1 MRRSTR
7 YLSIIVATQLLVM
20 GAASAATITG
30 TVKFDGTVPKNLK
43 PISMDADPECAKKH
57 SGPVP
62 SEMLVLGEGNTMG
75 NIFVSITKGLPDKEW
90 PTPKT
95 PVILDQKGC
104 QYIPHVTGI
113 MVGQPLRILNSDG
126 ILHNVHSLSKVNKS
140 FNVAMP
146 ASRTETIETFTQTEG
161 MFVIKCDIHPW
172 MKAYIQVLSNPF
184 FDVTEDDGKFV
195 IEGLPAGTYEVE
207 IWHEKLGTKTA
218 TVTVGADETK
228 TVDFA
233 MSPPKRK

>member
-7 YLSIIVATQLLVM
+7 YLTIIVAIQLLVM

-30 TVKFDGTVPKNLK
+30 TVKFDGEVPKKLR
-43 PISMDADPECAKKH
+43 PIAMDADPECAKKH

-62 SEMLVLGEGNTMG
+62 SEMLVLGDGNTMA
-75 NIFVSITKGLPDKEW
+75 NIFVTITKGLPDKDW
-90 PTPKT
+90 PAPKA
-95 PVILDQKGC
+95 PVVLDQKGC

-113 MVGQPLRILNSDG
+113 MVNQPMRILNSDG

-146 ASRTETIETFTQTEG
+146 ASRTETVETFTQTEG

-172 MKAYIQVLSNPF
+172 MKAFIQVMPHPF
-184 FDVTEDDGKFV
+184 YDVTGKDGKFA
-195 IEGLPAGTYEVE
+195 ISDLPAGTYEVE
-207 IWHEKLGTKTA
+207 IWHEKLGTKSA
-218 TVTVGADETK
+218 SVTVGADETK
-228 TVDFA
+228 TADFA
-233 MSPPKRK
+233 LRPPKKK

>member
-7 YLSIIVATQLLVM
+7 YLTIIVAIQLLVM

-30 TVKFDGTVPKNLK
+30 TVKFDGEVPKKLR
-43 PISMDADPECAKKH
+43 PIAMDADPECAKKH

-62 SEMLVLGEGNTMG
+62 SEMLVLGDGNTMA
-75 NIFVSITKGLPDKEW
+75 NIFVTVTSGLPDKEW
-90 PTPKT
+90 PAPKA
-95 PVILDQKGC
+95 PVVLDQKGC

-113 MVGQPLRILNSDG
+113 MVNQPMRILNSDG

-140 FNVAMP
+140 FNIAMP

-172 MKAYIQVLSNPF
+172 MKAYIQVMPHPF
-184 FDVTEDDGKFV
+184 YDVTGKDGKFT
-195 IEGLPAGTYEVE
+195 IKDLPAGTYEVE
-207 IWHEKLGTKTA
+207 IWHEKLGTKSE

-228 TVDFA
+228 TADFA
-233 MSPPKRK
+233 LSPPKKK